1 MKKLMIILFSI
12 MIPLIYGLAFLAGSP
27 REIHPHPPEN
37 IRITAKLENVKV
49 HNKKAAGTVTVN
61 LLLTKQTDKD
71 VTLTYQLNRLRNP
84 VDATMEEWEK
94 TPLFKGKLTKGE
106 TKRFQH
112 NFSELEPGQ
121 YKMVIQALSRQ
132 NEFERWGDLEL
143 IFFTVTNA
151 EVKSGWDEPVP
162 PVRPLSRDASGM
174 SKTIFLSKEKI
185 SLSAWSIVAPSVPPK
200 YRTKIPRLPDREP
213 GLFSTS
219 NFHCD
224 AVERFHAAV
233 RTSESCFLQPNQ

>member
-1 MKKLMIILFSI
+1 MKKFMIILFSI

-71 VTLTYQLNRLRNP
+71 ITLTYQLNRLRNP

-132 NEFERWGDLEL
+132 NESEQWGDR
-143 IFFTVTNA
+143 
-151 EVKSGWDEPVP
+151 KSV
-162 PVRPLSRDASGM
+162 V
-174 SKTIFLSKEKI
+174 
-185 SLSAWSIVAPSVPPK
+185 
-200 YRTKIPRLPDREP
+200 
-213 GLFSTS
+213 
-219 NFHCD
+219 
-224 AVERFHAAV
+224 
-233 RTSESCFLQPNQ
+233 